1 MKTKLNLKNI
11 LLSSLLTA
19 VAVLPVAAQAEDHG
33 EVTSGDAMAFTYAMD
48 DARITFVD
56 CPAFFG
62 KGCSIGILQGDPA
75 KPNSDVVFK
84 VPGNFNLPAHWHTS
98 AERMV
103 LIAGEMDLTYKGQ
116 ETITMKSGM
125 YIYGPP
131 KLPHT
136 GRCISSEPCE
146 LFIAFEGPI
155 DAHEGHGH

>member
-1 MKTKLNLKNI
+1 MKKHNLKNI

-19 VAVLPVAAQAEDHG
+19 AAIIPVAAQAEHHG
-33 EVTSGDAMAFTYAMD
+33 ETAAVQTHAFTYAMND
-48 DARITFVD
+48 ERIVWAD
-56 CPAFFG
+56 CPAFFA
-62 KGCSIGILQGDPA
+62 KGCKLGILQGDPS

-84 VPGNFNLPAHWHTS
+84 TPGNYDLPEHWHTS

-103 LIAGEMDLTYKGQ
+103 LISGEMDLTYKGQ
-116 ETITMKSGM
+116 ETIQMTPGM

-136 GRCISSEPCE
+136 GRCVSAEPCE